1 MATHYLP
8 TPMSAEEA
16 QTLAALAVLS
26 GKSKQQL
33 LREIVSAALKRP
45 DLRLAASSL
54 LSKPR
59 MCEVLA
65 KDLEDSRCV
74 GAVT

>member
-26 GKSKQQL
+26 GKSRQQL
-33 LREIVSAALKRP
+33 LKEIVSAALQRP
-45 DLRLAASSL
+45 DLVIAVAPL

-59 MCEVLA
+59 MRAILA
-65 KDLEDSRCV
+65 KDLEDSR
-74 GAVT
+74 VTRATA